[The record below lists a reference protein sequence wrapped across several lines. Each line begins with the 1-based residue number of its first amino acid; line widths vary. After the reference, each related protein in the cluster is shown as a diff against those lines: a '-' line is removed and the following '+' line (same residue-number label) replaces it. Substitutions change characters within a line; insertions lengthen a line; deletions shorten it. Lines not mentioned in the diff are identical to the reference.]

1 MARPSKISK
10 KKCQILLEG
19 RAAGLTKDRCAD
31 LAGIHRN
38 TLSNWLDKGEKAKSG
53 IAHQFYLDWQE
64 ADVRFEMMELK
75 RIMDSKDWRAHQY
88 ILAKT
93 YPDEYNI
100 SQKVESKVEAE
111 VKATVRLSDLFDD
124 DVLNDIIDED
134 DESDIEDLYDIE

>member
-111 VKATVRLSDLFDD
+111 VKSEVTVNLLSNIKKKRED
-124 DVLNDIIDED
+124 LNDIK
-134 DESDIEDLYDIE
+134 

>member
-1 MARPSKISK
+1 MAGRPTKISK

-38 TLSNWLDKGEKAKSG
+38 TLSNWLDKGENAKSG
-53 IAHQFYLDWQE
+53 IARQFYLDWQE

-111 VKATVRLSDLFDD
+111 VKSEVTVNL
-124 DVLNDIIDED
+124 LNNIKKKR
-134 DESDIEDLYDIE
+134 EDLNGIR

>member
-111 VKATVRLSDLFDD
+111 VKSEVTVNLLSNIKKKRED
-124 DVLNDIIDED
+124 LNDIR
-134 DESDIEDLYDIE
+134 